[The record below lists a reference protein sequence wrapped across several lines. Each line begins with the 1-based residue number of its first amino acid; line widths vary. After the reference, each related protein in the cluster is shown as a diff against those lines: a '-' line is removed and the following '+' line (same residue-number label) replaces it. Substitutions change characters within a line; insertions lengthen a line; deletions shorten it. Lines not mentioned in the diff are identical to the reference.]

1 MFGSRFAV
9 RGSRFAVPGSRC
21 AVRGFRFAVRGSA
34 FAVAGAALLA
44 GCSSGPETAPPS
56 DASAADE
63 IVTDLHSFARPAEA
77 RVTHVAL
84 DLQADL
90 AARQLA
96 GTATLTVQR
105 RGGATEVVLDT
116 RDLDIENVADGSGTP
131 LKHALGA
138 SDPVKGKPLTISLP
152 ERDAPIVITYRTRPA
167 AAALQWLTPEQTAGR
182 KHPYLFSQG
191 QAILTRTWIPTQDS
205 PGIRQTYAARVTVP
219 APLRA
224 VMSAEQVGDSPAAA
238 EGKRTFEFRM
248 TQPVPPYLIAL
259 AIGDIADR
267 GIGPRTAV
275 FAEPS
280 VLDSAVHEFADLE
293 KMVEQAEPLLGPY
306 RWGRYDL
313 LVLPPSFPFGGMENP
328 RLTFATPTII
338 AGDRSLVS
346 LVAHELAH
354 SWSGNLVT
362 NATWSDFWLNEGFT
376 TYVEFRIMEAVYGK
390 DRADML
396 RVLGRRSL
404 ESEIERL
411 GGPTSKDTVLHL
423 DLAGKDPD
431 EGVTDIA
438 YEKGAL
444 LLQTIEAAVGR
455 DRFDRYLRSYFD
467 RHAFRSITSQAFL
480 DDIRR
485 NLIAGDAALE
495 QQLRLDEWVY
505 QPGIP
510 SNAVTVTSAA
520 LDRVEAQTKAF
531 VAAANGPLPDA
542 KAWSTQ
548 EWQHFLDNLPDQLPR
563 AQLERLDKTFNLTR
577 NGNSEI
583 LFSWLRIAIR
593 NNYRPAMPALERFLT
608 SQGRRKFLRP
618 LYEDLMKQEWGQAE
632 ARRIYK
638 IARPSYHAVS
648 TSTLDGIVK

>member
-1 MFGSRFAV
+1 MFGSGFTV
-9 RGSRFAVPGSRC
+9 RGSGFAVLV
-21 AVRGFRFAVRGSA
+21 AVLL
-34 FAVAGAALLA
+34 GA
-44 GCSSGPETAPPS
+44 CSSGRETAPPTS
-56 DASAADE
+56 EPAAGDE
-63 IVTDLHSFARPAEA
+63 VVTDIHSFARPADA
-77 RVTHVAL
+77 RVTHLAL
-84 DLQADL
+84 ELRADM
-90 AARQLA
+90 AARQLQ

-105 RGGATEVVLDT
+105 RPGATELVLDT
-116 RDLDIENVADGSGTP
+116 RDLDIERVTDNGGAT
-131 LKHALGA
+131 LKHALGEA
-138 SDPVKGKPLTISLP
+138 DPIKGQALTVGLP
-152 ERDAPIVITYRTRPA
+152 ERDTPVVITYRTRPT
-167 AAALQWLTPEQTAGR
+167 AAALQWLTPEQTAGKR
-182 KHPYLFSQG
+182 HPYLFSQG

-205 PGIRQTYAARVTVP
+205 PGVRQTYAARITVP
-219 APLRA
+219 AALRA
-224 VMSAEQVGDSPAAA
+224 VMSAERVEGQPPPAAPGGA
-238 EGKRTFEFRM
+238 ERTFEFRM
-248 TQPVPPYLIAL
+248 THPVPPYLIAL

-267 GIGPRTAV
+267 AIGPRTAV
-275 FAEPS
+275 YTEPA
-280 VLDSAVHEFADLE
+280 VLERAVHEFADLE

-328 RLTFATPTII
+328 RLTFATPTVI

-396 RVLGRRSL
+396 RVLGRRGL
-404 ESEIERL
+404 QAEIDRL
-411 GGPTSKDTVLHL
+411 GGPASKETILHL
-423 DLAGKDPD
+423 DLTGKDPD

-444 LLQTIEAAVGR
+444 FLQTIEAAVGR
-455 DRFDRYLRSYFD
+455 ERFDAYLRSYFD
-467 RHAFRSITSQAFL
+467 RHAFQSITSAMFL

-485 NLIAGDAALE
+485 HLIAGDAGLE
-495 QQLRLDEWVY
+495 QRLGLEAWIY

-510 SNAVTVTSAA
+510 ENAVVVRSAA
-520 LDRVEAQTKAF
+520 LEQVEEQTKAF
-531 VAAANGPLPDA
+531 VAGATGPLPDA

-548 EWQHFLDNLPDQLPR
+548 EWQHFLDNLPEKLSP
-563 AQLERLDKTFNLTR
+563 AQLERLDRAFNLTG

-583 LFSWLRIAIR
+583 LFSWFRIAIR

-618 LYEDLMKQEWGQAE
+618 LYEDLMKQDWGQAE

-638 IARPSYHAVS
+638 ISRPSYHSVS

>member
-1 MFGSRFAV
+1 VFKFRSRFAV
-9 RGSRFAVPGSRC
+9 WRSGFAVLA
-21 AVRGFRFAVRGSA
+21 AVSL
-34 FAVAGAALLA
+34 VA
-44 GCSSGPETAPPS
+44 CSSGPDTASPPS
-56 DASAADE
+56 APAAVDE
-63 IVTDLHSFARPAEA
+63 IVTDIHSFARPAEA
-77 RVTHVAL
+77 RVTHLAL
-84 DLQADL
+84 DLR
-90 AARQLA
+90 AAMAERQLQ
-96 GTATLTVQR
+96 GTATLTVER
-105 RGGATEVVLDT
+105 RPGASELVLDT
-116 RDLDIENVADGSGTP
+116 RDLDVEKVTDGGGGALKYTLGEAD
-131 LKHALGA
+131 A
-138 SDPVKGKPLTISLP
+138 VKGRPLTIVLP
-152 ERDAPIVITYRTRPA
+152 ERDWPIIVSYRTQPT
-167 AAALQWLTPEQTAGR
+167 AAALQWLTPAQTSGKR
-182 KHPYLFSQG
+182 LPYLFSQG

-205 PGIRQTYAARVTVP
+205 PGIRQTYSARITVP
-219 APLRA
+219 STLRA
-224 VMSAEQVGDSPAAA
+224 VMSAEQVEGKPPAAGSA
-238 EGKRTFEFRM
+238 ERTYEFRM
-248 TQPVPPYLIAL
+248 THPVPPYLIAL

-267 GIGPRTAV
+267 SIGPRTAV
-275 FAEPS
+275 YTEPS
-280 VLDSAVHEFADLE
+280 QLDRAVYEFADLE

-328 RLTFATPTII
+328 RLTFATPTVI

-404 ESEIERL
+404 QSEIERL
-411 GGPTSKDTVLHL
+411 GGPTSKETILHL
-423 DLAGKDPD
+423 DLTGKDPD

-455 DRFDRYLRSYFD
+455 DPFDTYLRSYFD
-467 RHAFRSITSQAFL
+467 RHAFRSITSKVFL

-485 NLIAGDAALE
+485 HLIGGDAALE
-495 QQLRLDEWVY
+495 QRLRLDEWIY
-505 QPGIP
+505 RPGIP
-510 SNAVTVTSAA
+510 ADAVVVTSAA

-531 VAAANGPLPDA
+531 TAAANGPLPDA

-548 EWQHFLDNLPDQLPR
+548 EWQHFLDNLPEKLSP
-563 AQLERLDKTFNLTR
+563 AQLERLDHAFKLTN

-583 LFSWLRIAIR
+583 LFSWFRIAIR
-593 NNYRPAMPALERFLT
+593 NNYRPALPALERFLT

-618 LYEDLMKQEWGQAE
+618 LYEDLMKQDWGQAD

-638 IARPSYHAVS
+638 VARPSYHSVS